1 MLFQFSSF
9 LEKVLAV
16 QYTPPLAS
24 SRVLFL
30 QGHFQPTGGSPVQE
44 LGEHTQPKRM
54 EATAEGSGVRRRGR
68 SWQDRCTEGEGW
80 GSIFGQPALGEALSG
95 SWSQR
100 PPELEG
106 PARQG
111 RQRSP
116 PDRRKPGRSRRAAKI
131 SGRVTHSPASE
142 GRSPRCKPLACPG
155 DPGSPRR

>member
-1 MLFQFSSF
+1 MIVLKPEKGWTPHSF
-9 LEKVLAV
+9 I
-16 QYTPPLAS
+16 
-24 SRVLFL
+24 
-30 QGHFQPTGGSPVQE
+30 
-44 LGEHTQPKRM
+44 LGIAPKRDSI
-54 EATAEGSGVRRRGR
+54 ESDFPPVSCSTFVHLCFFTYTIYFHSGTIPLGFPNPSLLATSRH
-68 SWQDRCTEGEGW
+68 
-80 GSIFGQPALGEALSG
+80 QPALGEALSG

-111 RQRSP
+111 RERSP

-155 DPGSPRR
+155 DPGSPRS